1 MHVSDASCEKEKY
14 SRNHAF
20 ERIVMNLND
29 QERPWPWAATVERKV
44 LGDDRRGGGRRQSG
58 L

>member
-14 SRNHAF
+14 YRNHAF

-29 QERPWPWAATVERKV
+29 QER
-44 LGDDRRGGGRRQSG
+44 Q
-58 L
+58 